1 MEVKSRSKKSTF
13 ESKYIKMH
21 SLGSGNFGKVYL
33 VEERS
38 TKDLYAAKIV
48 DKKIFKAG
56 DQKLH
61 AEKEQKICE
70 TFAKGLSH
78 KHIVSVHEV
87 FTEQDLI
94 YIIMDYVD
102 GGELFHKIR
111 EKKKLSERQA
121 RIWFREMIEAVDY
134 IHQNNIVHRDLKPE
148 NGNEFQVQICD
159 FGFGNIIQ
167 QRQEILSTY
176 CGSPFYAAPEMVT
189 ATPYEGPPAD
199 IWSCGVILYAMLTG
213 YLPFQA
219 DQMPELFRKIKKG
232 EYRPPSHVTDQAVDL
247 MKRLLCVDAR
257 RRITAKECLSHP
269 WMAEEEPR
277 DEEPLFDSLTSSVYS
292 GQRYVSD
299 DSLSSAG
306 LETKQ
311 HYYPNVTIEK
321 KSFFKRL
328 FKKKAQVAPS
338 DNQNSDKKLL
348 KQRVMGR
355 FKSFFLKNS
364 LQPKLLDTSN
374 KM

>member
-1 MEVKSRSKKSTF
+1 
-13 ESKYIKMH
+13 
-21 SLGSGNFGKVYL
+21 
-33 VEERS
+33 
-38 TKDLYAAKIV
+38 
-48 DKKIFKAG
+48 
-56 DQKLH
+56 
-61 AEKEQKICE
+61 
-70 TFAKGLSH
+70 
-78 KHIVSVHEV
+78 
-87 FTEQDLI
+87 
-94 YIIMDYVD
+94 MDYVD

-111 EKKKLSERQA
+111 ERKKLSERQA

-134 IHQNNIVHRDLKPE
+134 IHQVSFIFLVINPNLLSIKNNIVHRDLKPE
-148 NGNEFQVQICD
+148 NGKYQFFFFLLFYFVLFWLQINTIDSFYTVLINSEFQVQICD